1 MLVNVR
7 YYKPKLNGYCGNSFT
22 YRTKL
27 PLVPGNKVL
36 APTQGGDQRALVVE
50 TEVPENRVDT
60 RILPLLKEIIRY
72 DVEEART

>member
-7 YYKPKLNGYCGNSFT
+7 YYKPKLNGYCGNAFT

-50 TEVPENRVDT
+50 ADVPESRVDV
-60 RILPLLKEIIRY
+60 RILPLLKEITRF
-72 DVEEART
+72 DTEATA

>member
-7 YYKPKLNGYCGNSFT
+7 YYKPKLNGYCGNCFT

-50 TEVPENRVDT
+50 ADVPESRVDM
-60 RILPLLKEIIRY
+60 RILPLLKEITRF
-72 DVEEART
+72 DTEATA

>member
-7 YYKPKLNGYCGNSFT
+7 YYKPKLNGYCGNAFT

-27 PLVPGNKVL
+27 PLVPGNKVI

-50 TEVPENRVDT
+50 ADVPESRVDM
-60 RILPLLKEIIRY
+60 RILPLLKEITRF
-72 DVEEART
+72 DTEATA

>member
-50 TEVPENRVDT
+50 ADVPESRVDV
-60 RILPLLKEIIRY
+60 RILPLLKEITRF
-72 DVEEART
+72 DTEATA

>member
-50 TEVPENRVDT
+50 ADVPESRVDM
-60 RILPLLKEIIRY
+60 RILPLLKEITRF
-72 DVEEART
+72 DTEATA

>member
-7 YYKPKLNGYCGNSFT
+7 YYKPKLNGYCGNAFT

-50 TEVPENRVDT
+50 ADVPESRVDM
-60 RILPLLKEIIRY
+60 RILPLLKEITRF
-72 DVEEART
+72 DTEATA